1 MAVQLSRPSEGGS
14 TLNVLEVNNL
24 RVSFREKGKITAV
37 LDSIK
42 LAVEQ
47 GSIMGIAGVS
57 GAGKTTLLRTLNLL
71 QEPDSGRVVFDGID
85 ITSVTAEKL
94 RRLRKR
100 IGVIFQSYNLFRSK
114 TVIRNI
120 AFPLSIDGVPK
131 KEALERARAIAD
143 ELGLTHRLDAY
154 PSQLSGGEQQRVS
167 IARALITN
175 PRMILLDEPT
185 SALDPLLT
193 SRILRLIR
201 EVNSIH
207 GVTVVIVTHDM
218 DVVKRVCDKIAYLE
232 KGRMIFCGPT
242 HDYFSQYYLS
252 ATHDEHAAEQLEKA
266 KKILMKGN
274 GSRLVRLVFWGEAT
288 GEPVLWKC
296 STGLDV
302 TVNIIYGEIEEFRHG
317 PFGTLLI
324 GVDGKD
330 SAEFLRRLS
339 LSVYKME
346 VLV

>member
-1 MAVQLSRPSEGGS
+1 M
-14 TLNVLEVNNL
+14 NVLEVKDL
-24 RVSFREKGKITAV
+24 RVSFREKGKQTAV
-37 LDSIK
+37 LDNIE

-71 QEPDSGRVVFDGID
+71 QKPDSGKVIFDGID
-85 ITSVTAEKL
+85 ITSVNAEKL
-94 RRLRKR
+94 RKLRRL

-114 TVIRNI
+114 SVERNI
-120 AFPLSIDGVPK
+120 AFPLLVDGVAK
-131 KEALERARAIAD
+131 KQAFKRARAIAE
-143 ELGLTHRLDAY
+143 ELGLTHRLNGY

-193 SRILRLIR
+193 SRILRIIR

-232 KGRMIFCGPT
+232 KGRMVFCGPT

-252 ATHDEHAAEQLEKA
+252 AVHDEHASEQLEKA
-266 KKILMKGN
+266 KKILMQRN
-274 GSRLVRLVFWGEAT
+274 GSRLVRLVFWGEAAR
-288 GEPVLWKC
+288 EPVLWKC
-296 STGLDV
+296 STGLDI
-302 TVNIIYGEIEEFRHG
+302 TVNILYGEIEEFRHG

-324 GVDGKD
+324 DVNGEDG
-330 SAEFLRRLS
+330 AEFLRRLS
-339 LSVYKME
+339 VSVYKIE
-346 VLV
+346 VLI